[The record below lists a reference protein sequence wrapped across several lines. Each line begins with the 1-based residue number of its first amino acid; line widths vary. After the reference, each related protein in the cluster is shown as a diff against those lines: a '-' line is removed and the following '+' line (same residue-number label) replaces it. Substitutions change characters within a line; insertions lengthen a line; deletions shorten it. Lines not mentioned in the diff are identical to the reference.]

1 MKKKGLFRLKRSSDG
16 TVTAE
21 IVNAEGQVEDI
32 RTFGVFSES
41 EFHSLFQRIRQEV
54 PDIEVIEVQF
64 TNN

>member
-1 MKKKGLFRLKRSSDG
+1 MKKKGLFRLRRLSDG
-16 TVTAE
+16 TITAE
-21 IVNAEGQVEDI
+21 IVNADGQLQDI